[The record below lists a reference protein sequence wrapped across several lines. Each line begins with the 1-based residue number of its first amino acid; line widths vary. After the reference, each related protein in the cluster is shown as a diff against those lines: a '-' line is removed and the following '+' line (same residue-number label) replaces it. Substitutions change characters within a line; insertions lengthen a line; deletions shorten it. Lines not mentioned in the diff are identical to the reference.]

1 MRFGLKFKI
10 SFLVTLIILV
20 IMSAIA
26 YLFGL
31 RQEQTMRS
39 EMRLRAAGIAQ
50 ITGSLSLI
58 ELPGTE
64 AAGWDLIRKF
74 VDIAPQL
81 DPNIL
86 YIVVVDRKGAVPA
99 SSINAPLLRNLTGR
113 EEVSELSQ
121 KLTEEIRQGLINSRR
136 INPGEAGFSRPWLDL
151 VGHLLPA
158 EVELMPRG
166 EFLGMVGIGFSLR
179 NMDQQIIRARLIG
192 GGITLLFI
200 LVGIGASVL
209 LATSITRPVYT
220 LVQGMERVQAGDL
233 TAEVKNTSR
242 DEIGMLS
249 RSFNF
254 MTAGLRERERVKKT
268 FKRYVSRD
276 VAEKILSSPDEVVLT
291 GERRMVSVLFA
302 DIRRFT
308 SFSEKMEPEE
318 VVAILNEHF
327 TLMIDAIF
335 RHKGTL
341 DKFMGDAIMAVF
353 GAPISYGDD
362 AYRAVQAAV
371 EMQQALR
378 QLNEKGNRS
387 GRPPIDMGIGIT
399 TGNVVSGNIG
409 SEQRTE
415 FTVIGDTVNTA
426 ARIQGKTSGGQI
438 LISERTYQDVK
449 DRIKTRPREPFHVKG
464 KSEAVVV
471 YEVVYT

>member
-1 MRFGLKFKI
+1 
-10 SFLVTLIILV
+10 
-20 IMSAIA
+20 MSI
-26 YLFGL
+26 
-31 RQEQTMRS
+31 
-39 EMRLRAAGIAQ
+39 
-50 ITGSLSLI
+50 
-58 ELPGTE
+58 
-64 AAGWDLIRKF
+64 
-74 VDIAPQL
+74 
-81 DPNIL
+81 
-86 YIVVVDRKGAVPA
+86 
-99 SSINAPLLRNLTGR
+99 
-113 EEVSELSQ
+113 SQ
-121 KLTEEIRQGLINSRR
+121 KLTEEVRQGLINSLR
-136 INPGEAGFSRPWLDL
+136 INPGEAGSSRPWLDW

-158 EVELMPRG
+158 EVELRPRG

-233 TAEVKNTSR
+233 TAEVKSTSR

-268 FKRYVSRD
+268 FKRYVSKD

-378 QLNEKGNRS
+378 QLNEKENRP
-387 GRPPIDMGIGIT
+387 GRPPIAMGIGIT

-438 LISERTYQDVK
+438 LISERTYQDVR

-464 KSEAVVV
+464 KSEAVAV